1 MELLSST
8 AWKLL
13 AVAALVLVNGFF
25 VAAEFALVR
34 VRNTQ
39 LEPLIGKGHRRAALA
54 RWLIEHLDATIGA
67 TQLGITLASLGMG
80 ILVEPVFEALLSPIF
95 SGLKVQSAELR
106 HTIAIA
112 VGFFT
117 NTFLLVVVGEL
128 TPKALAIRKT
138 LRTALWVAA
147 PLTWF
152 YRISYPFIWLLNFSA
167 QWLLRQ
173 LGIEPAAAY
182 AEAP

>member
-1 MELLSST
+1 MDAFASI
-8 AWKLL
+8 AFKLL
-13 AVAALVLVNGFF
+13 ALLGLVLVNGFF

-39 LEPLIGKGHRRAALA
+39 LEPLISKGHRRAALA

-80 ILVEPVFEALLSPIF
+80 ILVEPVFEAPLSPIF

-112 VGFFT
+112 VGLIT
-117 NTFLLVVVGEL
+117 NTFL
-128 TPKALAIRKT
+128 
-138 LRTALWVAA
+138 
-147 PLTWF
+147 
-152 YRISYPFIWLLNFSA
+152 
-167 QWLLRQ
+167 
-173 LGIEPAAAY
+173 
-182 AEAP
+182 

>member
-1 MELLSST
+1 MDFPSATFL
-8 AWKLL
+8 KLL
-13 AVAALVLVNGFF
+13 AVLALLLLNGFF

-34 VRNTQ
+34 VRHTQ
-39 LEPLIGKGHRRAALA
+39 LEPLTKKGHRRAALA

-112 VGFFT
+112 GGFFT
-117 NTFLLVVVGEL
+117 NTFLLVVVAAL
-128 TPKALAIRKT
+128 TPKALA
-138 LRTALWVAA
+138 
-147 PLTWF
+147 
-152 YRISYPFIWLLNFSA
+152 
-167 QWLLRQ
+167 
-173 LGIEPAAAY
+173 
-182 AEAP
+182 